1 MVSEAGVDPGTIAAL
16 EASQRL
22 QHTRRAALNL
32 ALAEKR
38 RCFAAQVALS
48 LAEILSDDTTGAVD
62 GSSRA

>member
-1 MVSEAGVDPGTIAAL
+1 MISEVGIDPGTIAAL
-16 EASQRL
+16 EASKRIE
-22 QHTRRAALNL
+22 HTRRAALNR

-48 LAEILSDDTTGAVD
+48 LAEILSDDATGPMD